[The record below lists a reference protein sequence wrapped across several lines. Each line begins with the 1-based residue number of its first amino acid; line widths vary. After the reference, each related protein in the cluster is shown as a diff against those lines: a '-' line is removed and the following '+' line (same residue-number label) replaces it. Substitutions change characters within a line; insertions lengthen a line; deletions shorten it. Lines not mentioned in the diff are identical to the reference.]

1 MAAELSESMTAL
13 SVKAAESGKST
24 SNAPIEV
31 QFKVSGADAAFA
43 LEMEPATA
51 VRDVKKLAAEHC
63 DIEPE
68 HMRLICGG
76 KVLQESDTLEGVEA
90 GSRTPVQI
98 LFTAGHTALAGGGS
112 NMRSGGSTGQPGQL
126 LRGQS
131 QVQQNPFSTPVR
143 GIPGSKGLRGSRV
156 SGRRG
161 GMAIIRKYGILMKR
175 QEFREKA
182 EEIGFCKYR

>member
-1 MAAELSESMTAL
+1 MSAELVESMAAISLES
-13 SVKAAESGKST
+13 AESCEARSSK
-24 SNAPIEV
+24 PIV
-31 QFKVSGADAAFA
+31 VRFKVSGA
-43 LEMEPATA
+43 ATA
-51 VRDVKKLAAEHC
+51 FDVELEPDTAIRDVKKIVAEQC
-63 DIEPE
+63 DIDPE
-68 HMRLICGG
+68 HMRLVQDG
-76 KVLQESDTLEGVEA
+76 KLMKEADTLECGEA
-90 GSRTPVQI
+90 PVQV

-131 QVQQNPFSTPVR
+131 QQQQNPFSTPVR
-143 GIPGSKGLRGSRV
+143 GVPGAKGLRGSRV

-182 EEIGFCKYR
+182 EEIGFVKYR